1 MILYF
6 SGTGNSRY
14 VADVIGKVTEDE
26 ILLMNKMIKNNVKM
40 AMRSENP
47 YVFVCPVYAGRI
59 PRAVEKFIKET
70 KLEGSKKAYFAVT
83 CSETPWKTV
92 DYVEKLLNEKG
103 ITMIGFNSII
113 MPQNYIAMYDT
124 PSKSEGDKIIDKALP
139 RIQEIAELIK
149 EKKSLLPEKPGKKI
163 MSSII
168 NPVIY
173 SMMISAKNFTTTDK
187 CVGCSLCVEHCPLN
201 NIKMFNGKPQWGKD
215 CTHCMACISGCPQ
228 TAIEYGKK
236 TKNRYRYVN
245 VRGTE

>member
-14 VADVIGKVTEDE
+14 VAEMIGKVTENE
-26 ILLMNKMIKNNVKM
+26 VLSMNAMIKNHTKG
-40 AMRSENP
+40 AISSEST

-59 PRAVEKFIKET
+59 PRVVEKYIKEA
-70 KLEGSKKAYFAVT
+70 KLEGSKKAYFVVT
-83 CSETPWKTV
+83 CSETPWRTV

-124 PSKSEGDKIIDKALP
+124 PSKSEADKIIDKALP

-149 EKKSLLPEKPGKKI
+149 EEKSLLPEKPGKKI

-168 NPVIY
+168 NPVMY
-173 SMMISAKNFTTTDK
+173 SMIVSAKNFTTTDK
-187 CVGCSLCVEHCPLN
+187 CIGCTLCVEHCLLN
-201 NIKMFNGKPQWGKD
+201 NIKMFNGKPQWGKE
-215 CTHCMACISGCPQ
+215 CTHCMACICGCPQ
-228 TAIEYGKK
+228 NAIEYGNK
-236 TKNRYRYVN
+236 TRNRYRYMNARV
-245 VRGTE
+245 TE